1 MITSGIGNA
10 VFPLGQGERYRI
22 VEREGIKVVPIAAG
36 YNDPTQGTGLKGWQ
50 RMLCFYRFAG
60 LAKHVG
66 RLLER
71 PDVIFATHTPLPIGR
86 AGISLSRYFNIP
98 FVFEVRDLWPEG
110 LVDLGILRNPVT
122 IWWLGSLARKIYRH
136 ADHIVALAPGMKDGI
151 VRTGVPAHKVTVIPN
166 ASDLDL
172 FRPDR
177 EGSVWRDR
185 LGLQDRF
192 AAIYFGAMGQAN
204 NLEYVLEAA
213 RVLAKQKEDHIVL
226 ILLGQGGR
234 RAHLEAL
241 ARDWGLSNV
250 LFHGPVPR
258 EEVADAVAASQ
269 ACLTILRPSKH
280 NAWSPNKM
288 FDALAAGRP
297 VLINVPGW
305 LGQII
310 ETHQCGFY
318 VDPHSPESLAEALKT
333 LSRDQA
339 LCQHMGHNAR
349 ALAQDRFDRQKLA
362 AHLERVLTKV
372 VGGSKI

>member
-10 VFPLGQGERYRI
+10 VFPLEQGERYRI
-22 VEREGIKVVPIAAG
+22 VEHEGITVVPINAG
-36 YNDPTQGTGLKGWQ
+36 YNDPTLGTGLKGWQ
-50 RMLCFYRFAG
+50 RMRRFYQFAALG
-60 LAKHVG
+60 ARVG
-66 RLLER
+66 RALER
-71 PDVIFATHTPLPIGR
+71 PDAVFATHTPLPIGK
-86 AGISLSRYFNIP
+86 AGMSLSRTFKVP

-110 LVDLGILRNPVT
+110 LVDLGILRNPIA

-151 VRTGVPAHKVTVIPN
+151 VCTGVPAHKVTVIPN

-177 EGSVWRDR
+177 DGSVWRDK

-204 NLEYVLEAA
+204 NLEYVLEAS
-213 RVLAKQKEDHIVL
+213 RILAQQREDRIVL

-234 RAHLEAL
+234 RAHLETL

-305 LGQII
+305 LGQTI
-310 ETHQCGFY
+310 ETHQCGFC
-318 VDPHSPESLAEALKT
+318 VDPHRPESLADALKT
-333 LSRDQA
+333 LSRDHA
-339 LCQHMGHNAR
+339 LCQHMGRNAR
-349 ALAQDRFDRQKLA
+349 ALAQDRFDRRKLA
-362 AHLERVLTKV
+362 AQLERVLIDV
-372 VGGSKI
+372 VGRSNA